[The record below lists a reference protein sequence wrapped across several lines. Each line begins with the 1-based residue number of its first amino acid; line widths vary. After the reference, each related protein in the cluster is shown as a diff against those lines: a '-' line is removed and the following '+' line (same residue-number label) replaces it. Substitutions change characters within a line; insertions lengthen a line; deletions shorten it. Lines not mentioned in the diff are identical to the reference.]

1 MTFSMYTLG
10 CKLNQCESEA
20 IADAFTKEG
29 FMLAESGA
37 PADIYIINTCT
48 VTGKAEQKARR
59 MIRKYASEPQR
70 PIVITTGCYAQMDGE
85 SLAALDER
93 VVVIPLDKKSALL
106 HLPAFLA
113 SHAISGTDALEAVRS
128 FAHMDVSSDA
138 FDYKAISF
146 SFHSRAFLKIQDGC
160 DNLCAYCRVTLA
172 RGDAVSLDVDEV
184 ITRCKALEHQG
195 YPEIVLTGVNIT
207 AYNSRGV
214 TLGALVQRLLDELGS
229 SMRVRLSSLEPDRLD
244 DSLLSSIADPRVQSH
259 FHLPIQS
266 ASDNV
271 LVRCNRHYDV
281 TVVSE
286 AITQLRK
293 IKNDPFIAAD
303 LITGL
308 PGEDTADFEAT
319 VKFVKDHDLSQLH
332 VFPFS
337 PRPQTALFAAKDRV
351 PESVRDERAK
361 VLRDLS
367 VIHYRRYIKRQLGK
381 EVEVILEKHHK
392 DMWHGLTGNY
402 IKVQCIDVP
411 EPSHGGM
418 QYIARLEQSA
428 MSGLPIAR
436 ILSPVM

>member
-1 MTFSMYTLG
+1 
-10 CKLNQCESEA
+10 
-20 IADAFTKEG
+20 
-29 FMLAESGA
+29 MLAESGA

-195 YPEIVLTGVNIT
+195 YPEIVLTGVNI
-207 AYNSRGV
+207 NRLQRRGV
-214 TLGALVQRLLDELGS
+214 TLV
-229 SMRVRLSSLEPDRLD
+229 LSY
-244 DSLLSSIADPRVQSH
+244 
-259 FHLPIQS
+259 
-266 ASDNV
+266 SD
-271 LVRCNRHYDV
+271 C
-281 TVVSE
+281 
-286 AITQLRK
+286 
-293 IKNDPFIAAD
+293 
-303 LITGL
+303 G
-308 PGEDTADFEAT
+308 
-319 VKFVKDHDLSQLH
+319 
-332 VFPFS
+332 
-337 PRPQTALFAAKDRV
+337 
-351 PESVRDERAK
+351 
-361 VLRDLS
+361 
-367 VIHYRRYIKRQLGK
+367 
-381 EVEVILEKHHK
+381 
-392 DMWHGLTGNY
+392 
-402 IKVQCIDVP
+402 
-411 EPSHGGM
+411 
-418 QYIARLEQSA
+418 
-428 MSGLPIAR
+428 
-436 ILSPVM
+436 